1 VIGIVLLILYIVFL
15 RATWRSIGG
24 IGVGLAVAFFAAILW
39 MLFYYNLLA
48 AGQTTLLTYVGLVVV
63 ATIMALGLSW
73 SHIRRQISG
82 QFDTDD
88 VDE

>member
-1 VIGIVLLILYIVFL
+1 
-15 RATWRSIGG
+15 
-24 IGVGLAVAFFAAILW
+24 VAFFAAILW